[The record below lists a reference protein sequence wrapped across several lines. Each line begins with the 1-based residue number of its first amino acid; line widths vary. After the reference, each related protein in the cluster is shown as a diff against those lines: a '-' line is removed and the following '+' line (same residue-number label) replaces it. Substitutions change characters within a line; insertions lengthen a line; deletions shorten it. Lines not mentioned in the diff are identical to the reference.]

1 MSGHGE
7 EAIKKSV
14 RTYMVVFVSLAALTV
29 LTVAVSYLDLP
40 AGMAILVA
48 LVIASVKASLV
59 AAFFMHLIDE
69 RQAIY
74 SILILTAGFFI
85 VLLFVPL
92 ATFADHLGG

>member
-40 AGMAILVA
+40 TAMGILVA
-48 LVIASVKASLV
+48 RTRSQRPTMVATGLRSHRLCKPAEAARRHLVGGP
-59 AAFFMHLIDE
+59 FF
-69 RQAIY
+69 
-74 SILILTAGFFI
+74 
-85 VLLFVPL
+85 FVCQRHDPQRH
-92 ATFADHLGG
+92 D

>member
-7 EAIKKSV
+7 EAIKKSI

-29 LTVAVSYLDLP
+29 LTVAVSYVELST
-40 AGMAILVA
+40 GMGILVA
-48 LVIASVKASLV
+48 LIIASVKASLV

-74 SILILTAGFFI
+74 SILLLTAVFFV
-85 VLLFVPL
+85 VLIFVPI